1 MSTAPNHFALKR
13 RLDRYF
19 WTNKSAEMEHLQNT
33 LATHFQAFER
43 VAVIGGLVRDF
54 AREGR
59 SGFRSDVDLVIDGPD
74 EEVAQPRK
82 HFRAT
87 PNRFGG
93 YGCKEEPWKIDFWAL
108 EKTWGRQ
115 HVPVQKLEDV
125 VSWYLFDWDA
135 IAYDLWERKLIFTDG
150 YLERI
155 RQRTLDINLRPNPSP
170 MGNLVRAI
178 RRLVLWQVRPGPGL
192 KGFITEYLDEGA
204 LRFVQAKEKELF
216 PYRVSAHWLEL
227 RKHET
232 SFFWMNRGLIVASLS
247 LISRIDLKFLAKLSE
262 FGTCVTDVPGPIE

>member
-1 MSTAPNHFALKR
+1 MLTAPNHFALKR

-19 WTNKSAEMEHLQNT
+19 WANRSAEMEHLQTT
-33 LATHFQAFER
+33 LATHFRAFER
-43 VAVIGGLVRDF
+43 VAVLGGAVRDF

-74 EEVAQPRK
+74 EEVARLAK
-82 HFRAT
+82 HLRAT

-93 YGCKEEPWKIDFWAL
+93 YGCKEGPWKIDFWAL
-108 EKTWGRQ
+108 AATWGRH

-125 VSWYLFDWDA
+125 VSCTFFDWDA
-135 IAYDLWERKLIFTDG
+135 VAYDLWEKKLICTDG

-192 KGFITEYLDEGA
+192 KGFIDEHLDEDA

-216 PYRVSAHWLEL
+216 SHRVSTCWRTAEEARSFLLRDEQRTYRSQLEFSF
-227 RKHET
+227 KKT
-232 SFFWMNRGLIVASLS
+232 SKAVMLGDFDDRL
-247 LISRIDLKFLAKLSE
+247 
-262 FGTCVTDVPGPIE
+262 TDVSA